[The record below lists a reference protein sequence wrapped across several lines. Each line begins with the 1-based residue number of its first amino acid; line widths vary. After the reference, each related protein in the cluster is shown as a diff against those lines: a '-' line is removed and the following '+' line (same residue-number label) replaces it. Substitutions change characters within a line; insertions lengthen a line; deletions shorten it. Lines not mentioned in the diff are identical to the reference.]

1 VSTAE
6 APTLA
11 NCPSLADKIRL
22 ACENLPN
29 PTTNEVRQWLRA
41 NGVETRRPYASQIV
55 NTWRREKGLSGTG
68 DLPQLTPELLE
79 ELDALRAAADRPTH
93 DHDTADRATDRAD
106 EPADER
112 VDEPESLTAEA
123 VSDRAAVAE
132 LRTELDEARALVD
145 LQGDPAL
152 RLALSREERAEERRV
167 IEEVRAKEREQ
178 RKRSALAQVAR
189 ENREQKVADE
199 IASMEQDDR
208 LWQRRAQ
215 SQRRRLVDPSARMA
229 DLFRWHSITT
239 RGLLLIAAIGIGW
252 TAVNVQRAIVPA
264 SVPADDVV
272 YWLGFAVEPL
282 ISAPLLVL
290 MVLQSVAGRWGK
302 RFGGDKAPYVYLA
315 EALLLLLSIAL
326 NSAPY
331 LQATFVNGQTFA
343 TTLGHFVPP
352 IMIAFAIFLQPIAA
366 SFFGRLLV
374 EAGEKL
380 DAEVQGR

>member
-1 VSTAE
+1 MSTAE

-22 ACENLPN
+22 ACEQLPN

-55 NTWRREKGLSGTG
+55 NTWRRERGLSGTG

-79 ELDALRAAADRPTH
+79 ELDALRAAADRPGPEH
-93 DHDTADRATDRAD
+93 DAGATDRATDSIDLQETPRAD
-106 EPADER
+106 AGQEGE
-112 VDEPESLTAEA
+112 VVT
-123 VSDRAAVAE
+123 E

-152 RLALSREERAEERRV
+152 RQALSREERAEERRV

-178 RKRSALAQVAR
+178 RKRSALARVAR
-189 ENREQKVADE
+189 ENREQRVADE
-199 IASMEQDDR
+199 IAGMEQDDR

-264 SVPADDVV
+264 GLPADDVV

-380 DAEVQGR
+380 DAEIRGR

>member
-1 VSTAE
+1 MSTAE

-22 ACENLPN
+22 ACEQLPN

-55 NTWRREKGLSGTG
+55 NTWRRERGLSGTG

-79 ELDALRAAADRPTH
+79 ELDALRAAADRPGPEH
-93 DHDTADRATDRAD
+93 DAGATDSIDLQETPRAD
-106 EPADER
+106 AGQEGE
-112 VDEPESLTAEA
+112 VVT
-123 VSDRAAVAE
+123 E

-152 RLALSREERAEERRV
+152 RQALSREERAEERRV

-178 RKRSALAQVAR
+178 RKRSALARVAR
-189 ENREQKVADE
+189 ENREQRVADE
-199 IASMEQDDR
+199 IAGMEQDDR

-264 SVPADDVV
+264 GLPADDVV

-380 DAEVQGR
+380 DAEIRGR